1 MMSFVSVNWRRFAL
15 VVVAAVLVSPASVL
29 AAGYEKVPDR
39 DPTTIAANPFIAG
52 AYSFIWVAVLV
63 YVVVLARGLQK
74 ATSEVNDLRRKLDA
88 S

>member
-1 MMSFVSVNWRRFAL
+1 MKNFVSTNWRRLAL
-15 VVVAAVLVSPASVL
+15 VVVAALLVSPASVW

-39 DPTTIAANPFIAG
+39 DPTTIAANPFLAG

-63 YVVVLARGLQK
+63 YMVVLARGLQK
-74 ATSEVNDLRRKLDA
+74 ATSEVNDLRRKLDG